1 MSKAKKL
8 TAERLRELVRYEP
21 STGNFYWISES
32 RGGFKGSVVI
42 HRAGDRA
49 GTRRGTDGR
58 ALIRIDGR
66 LYLGY
71 RLAWLWMTG
80 EWSELEI
87 DHIDGDQ
94 TNDRFSN
101 LREASRQKN
110 QQNIR
115 KPQSNKRS
123 SSLLG
128 VYANNRGR
136 SAPWRSAI
144 SVDGKQRSLGAFMTE
159 QEAHQAYVAA
169 KRVLHEGCTL

>member
-1 MSKAKKL
+1 MKL

-21 STGNFYWISES
+21 ATGKFYWIGES
-32 RGGFKGSVVI
+32 RGGFKGSVII
-42 HRAGDRA
+42 HRAGDLA
-49 GTRRGTDGR
+49 GGRRRKDGR
-58 ALIRIDGR
+58 ALIRLDGR

-80 EWSELEI
+80 KWSELEI

-128 VYANNRGR
+128 VYANKRGR

-169 KRVLHEGCTL
+169 KRILHEGCTL